1 MNRNVNVEG
10 HKCSKYAFTR
20 IDVFTQTS
28 PRWKFLPLLCY
39 LRPKTARL
47 QAELLATFQQQDRLS
62 KKIIQ
67 RELRHTSVEFY
78 TVGVARDV
86 RRA

>member
-1 MNRNVNVEG
+1 MLLLVSTSL
-10 HKCSKYAFTR
+10 HKPLR
-20 IDVFTQTS
+20 GG
-28 PRWKFLPLLCY
+28 FLPLLCY

-62 KKIIQ
+62 KKIMQ